1 MDPAF
6 VLSPEI
12 RERIRKNTGNF
23 LLALKTLLVC
33 LVMVRFYK
41 LGQMMNRR
49 RAVAD
54 AKAAKATAKGQAADG
69 AAAGKPDS
77 GAGNASAAKRR
88 AKAT

>member
-1 MDPAF
+1 MDPALA
-6 VLSPEI
+6 LSPEI

-23 LLALKTLLVC
+23 LLALKVLLAC

-41 LGQMMNRR
+41 LGQLVNRR
-49 RAVAD
+49 QVVAD
-54 AKAAKATAKGQAADG
+54 AKAAAKGKAADA

-77 GAGNASAAKRR
+77 GAGKASAAKRR